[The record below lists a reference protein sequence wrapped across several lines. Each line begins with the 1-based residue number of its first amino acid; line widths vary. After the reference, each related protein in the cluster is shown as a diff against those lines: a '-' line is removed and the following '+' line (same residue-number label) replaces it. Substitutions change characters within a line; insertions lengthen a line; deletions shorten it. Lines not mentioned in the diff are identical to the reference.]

1 MHISLDVSNLTN
13 TVNLGGIDEPII
25 GQRKIDHD
33 LRLRE
38 GEVALL
44 GGLIN
49 QGDSKTVTGIPGL
62 SSIPILRRLFT
73 GESVS
78 HNREELMI
86 ILVPHI
92 LRRPEISPADIR
104 TIAVGSAISEV
115 ISAESALAAE
125 AAPTTIPRAV
135 GTIAVALVLD
145 GASDVTEAPIQ
156 LSFDPKMLRIDDVM
170 MGDLVGAD
178 GQQPVFS
185 KSIEN
190 DAGQATIQLHR
201 PQGAS
206 GITAPSGALVFLS
219 FQ

>member
-1 MHISLDVSNLTN
+1 MAPPTGGAVVPQTALDA
-13 TVNLGGIDEPII
+13 P
-25 GQRKIDHD
+25 
-33 LRLRE
+33 
-38 GEVALL
+38 APW
-44 GGLIN
+44 
-49 QGDSKTVTGIPGL
+49 SK
-62 SSIPILRRLFT
+62 
-73 GESVS
+73 
-78 HNREELMI
+78 
-86 ILVPHI
+86 
-92 LRRPEISPADIR
+92 PAK
-104 TIAVGSAISEV
+104 
-115 ISAESALAAE
+115 AA
-125 AAPTTIPRAV
+125 AAPPAPPQTPAGAGRVRFNPPQADTTMSSSF
-135 GTIAVALVLD
+135 AVALVLD

-219 FQ
+219 FQAIGRGATTVNAPNMSVRNSQGKVVAAGNPQLVVSIK